1 MTDAM
6 IKKGASTAECPK
18 PENPA
23 FVIPKPL
30 SDSKVAIVTSASL
43 HHEDDDD
50 FAPSD
55 TGYRVLE
62 KDRRDIVVGHWSPNF
77 DGAGFAYDMNTVF
90 PLDRLDELA
99 EHGVIIPK
107 DFKGYFTA
115 RCYGIPKQHRP
126 YLLSRTNK
134 PWTSSLALER
144 PRSLVPSSAPL
155 ATLASARTSLATL
168 ACRRN
173 MPTLP

>member
-6 IKKGASTAECPK
+6 IKKGASKAECPT

-30 SDSKVAIVTSASL
+30 SEAKVAIVTSASL

-77 DGAGFAYDMNTVF
+77 DASGVSADLNVVF
-90 PLDRLDELA
+90 PIDRLQEL
-99 EHGVIIPK
+99 ENQGVIGSVSDVHIAVAGNQF
-107 DFKGYFTA
+107 DLS
-115 RCYGIPKQHRP
+115 GIRLDGGPAAAA
-126 YLLSRTNK
+126 LLNK
-134 PWTSSLALER
+134 HEVDVGLLTP
-144 PRSLVPSSAPL
+144 V
-155 ATLASARTSLATL
+155 
-168 ACRRN
+168 
-173 MPTLP
+173 

>member
-6 IKKGASTAECPK
+6 IKKGASKAECPT

-30 SDSKVAIVTSASL
+30 SEAKVAIVTSASL

-77 DGAGFAYDMNTVF
+77 DASGVSADLNVVF
-90 PLDRLDELA
+90 PIDRLQEL
-99 EHGVIIPK
+99 ENQGVIGSVSDVHIAVAGNQF
-107 DFKGYFTA
+107 DLS
-115 RCYGIPKQHRP
+115 GIRLDGGPAAAV
-126 YLLSRTNK
+126 LLNK
-134 PWTSSLALER
+134 HEVDVVLLTP
-144 PRSLVPSSAPL
+144 V
-155 ATLASARTSLATL
+155 
-168 ACRRN
+168 
-173 MPTLP
+173 

>member
-6 IKKGASTAECPK
+6 IKKGASKAECPT

-30 SDSKVAIVTSASL
+30 SEAKVAIVTSASL

-77 DGAGFAYDMNTVF
+77 DASGVSADLNVVF
-90 PLDRLDELA
+90 PIDRLKEL
-99 EHGVIIPK
+99 ENQGVIGSVSDVHIAVAGNQF
-107 DFKGYFTA
+107 DLS
-115 RCYGIPKQHRP
+115 GIRLDGGPAAAS
-126 YLLSRTNK
+126 LLNK
-134 PWTSSLALER
+134 HEVDVVLLTP
-144 PRSLVPSSAPL
+144 V
-155 ATLASARTSLATL
+155 
-168 ACRRN
+168 
-173 MPTLP
+173 

>member
-1 MTDAM
+1 MTAAL
-6 IKKGASTAECPK
+6 IKKGASKAECPT

-30 SDSKVAIVTSASL
+30 SEAKVAIVTSASL

-77 DGAGFAYDMNTVF
+77 DASGVSADLNVVF
-90 PLDRLDELA
+90 PIDRLQEL
-99 EHGVIIPK
+99 ENQGVIGSVSDVHIAVAGNQF
-107 DFKGYFTA
+107 DLS
-115 RCYGIPKQHRP
+115 GIRLDGGPSAAS
-126 YLLSRTNK
+126 LLTK
-134 PWTSSLALER
+134 HEVDVVLLTP
-144 PRSLVPSSAPL
+144 V
-155 ATLASARTSLATL
+155 
-168 ACRRN
+168 
-173 MPTLP
+173 

>member
-77 DGAGFAYDMNTVF
+77 DASGVSADLNVVF
-90 PLDRLDELA
+90 PIDRLHEL
-99 EHGVIIPK
+99 ENQGVIGAVSEVHIAVAGNQF
-107 DFKGYFTA
+107 DLS
-115 RCYGIPKQHRP
+115 GIRLDGGPSAAA
-126 YLLSRTNK
+126 LLNK
-134 PWTSSLALER
+134 HEVDVVLLTP
-144 PRSLVPSSAPL
+144 V
-155 ATLASARTSLATL
+155 
-168 ACRRN
+168 
-173 MPTLP
+173 

>member
-55 TGYRVLE
+55 TGSFGLPLAVI
-62 KDRRDIVVGHWSPNF
+62 DRPWF
-77 DGAGFAYDMNTVF
+77 E
-90 PLDRLDELA
+90 DRLD
-99 EHGVIIPK
+99 
-107 DFKGYFTA
+107 
-115 RCYGIPKQHRP
+115 
-126 YLLSRTNK
+126 LSPEPITTR
-134 PWTSSLALER
+134 W
-144 PRSLVPSSAPL
+144 
-155 ATLASARTSLATL
+155 
-168 ACRRN
+168 
-173 MPTLP
+173 